1 MSLLNVF
8 VKNMMKGINLNL
20 IEITKE
26 ISTNRENIVKYER
39 KLNQQVVNYISNS
52 YTYKSFLLNE
62 IYSILTNFIEVE
74 SLDFLLFI
82 NNQNRIKIKVK
93 YKENNEITVSLIYES
108 LDRSKDSYECYFKQH
123 SGIFKSK
130 DYINNTLVD
139 KEINLSEFTVL
150 FLEKLKE
157 INFQNGK

>member
-1 MSLLNVF
+1 M
-8 VKNMMKGINLNL
+8 NLN
-20 IEITKE
+20 EITKE

-39 KLNQQVVNYISNS
+39 KLNQQVVNYLSNS

-82 NNQNRIKIKVK
+82 NNQNRVKVKIK
-93 YKENNEITVSLIYES
+93 YKENNEITISLVYES
-108 LDRSKDSYECYFKQH
+108 LDRSKDIYECCFKQH

-130 DYINNTLVD
+130 DYTSSIVLD
-139 KEINLSEFTVL
+139 KEINLSEFTIL
-150 FLEKLKE
+150 FIEKLKE
-157 INFQNGK
+157 INLQNGK